1 MTTVPLNETV
11 SIPLDASGNGTAKVG
26 PLTAREVWHPANVH
40 VSVTTANNEAVCT
53 IFAGDAAQQRCFR
66 DATFT
71 GSSGDSSDRVNADTI
86 RTGAYVWA
94 QWVGGDALATATL
107 TVTGT
112 RDV

>member
-1 MTTVPLNETV
+1 MTTVPLAETI
-11 SIPLDASGNGTAKVG
+11 SIALDANGNGTAQIG
-26 PLTAREVWHPANVH
+26 PLTAREIWHPANVH
-40 VSVTTANNEAVCT
+40 VSVTTAVNEAVCT
-53 IFAGDAAQQRCFR
+53 IYVGDAAQQRCFR

-71 GSSGDSSDRVNADTI
+71 GSSGDSSDRVSADTV

-94 QWVGGDALATATL
+94 SWAGGDALAQATL